1 MSLDSKEGSKA
12 AWTWCTPADASE
24 DEVRPEQFTIK
35 FKTQEVADQFK
46 EIFKACQSLSVRK
59 KSLSDNR
66 QRASVSLVKNAN
78 KEAMPGQWTCENC
91 YVINTLDAMQ
101 CIACKNVKPGCID
114 LNAGTILGT
123 SSLVGSV
130 QGQMPVV
137 VSQGASSQN
146 SFIKVNPI
154 PSSTVRLAT
163 PEQISSNNNFA
174 PASFTPNTGEV
185 QRDIYDYN
193 VDGSA
198 SLDYDPNI
206 YGYYDDEYVDP
217 YHADDI
223 TPNQFNMYTP
233 GQPLVQQPDQNS
245 GYPVDD
251 KLEAKLAGT
260 LPTLT
265 NSTQFKPAQNIVT
278 TSPEGKPLFKF
289 AFNNPQTNKPES
301 HPFLSAA
308 TQQDTSKTNP
318 FAGFTFQKPASE
330 VNAQNSGPVAVS
342 SPFSGFSFS
351 SKPTNSQADTSTPQ
365 VSTVKTTDGTGF
377 PMLTS
382 LLQTSVAPSTTTQTV
397 ISGMNTLPVFG
408 KGVITTGIDPTAFWT
423 AGASSNAKPFFTG
436 NTTALES
443 IGHQEEPRTMDE
455 EEFFKENSE
464 VTNEIEQGELREQDY
479 YEDDYGQYRDDEEYD
494 ENYDE
499 YDSDDEY
506 EDYDND
512 DDYQGSAANSSRRG
526 SNEAIREVVDD
537 SKQVEERYENDLD
550 HPLCFEAFKYL
561 Y

>member
-1 MSLDSKEGSKA
+1 MRRDQVFRVCCNHFITSDMSLDSKEGSKA

-35 FKTQEVADQFK
+35 FKTQEIADQFK
-46 EIFKACQSLSVRK
+46 EVFKACQSLPARK
-59 KSLSDNR
+59 ESLSGNR
-66 QRASVSLVKNAN
+66 QRASESIVKNAN

-91 YVINTLDAMQ
+91 HGSNTLDAMQ
-101 CIACKNVKPGCID
+101 CSACKNVKPGCID
-114 LNAGTILGT
+114 LNAGTVLGT
-123 SSLVGSV
+123 PSLVGSI

-137 VSQGASSQN
+137 VSQGAFPQDSALQ
-146 SFIKVNPI
+146 VNPI

-163 PEQISSNNNFA
+163 PAQITSNNFVPSA
-174 PASFTPNTGEV
+174 FTPNMGEV
-185 QRDIYDYN
+185 QPDIYDYT
-193 VDGSA
+193 VDGSE

-206 YGYYDDEYVDP
+206 YGYYDDEYVDS
-217 YHADDI
+217 YHADGT

-233 GQPLVQQPDQNS
+233 GQPLVQQPDQNF
-245 GYPVDD
+245 GYSVNGKPET
-251 KLEAKLAGT
+251 KFAGT

-265 NSTQFKPAQNIVT
+265 SSTQFKPAQNIVT

-289 AFNNPQTNKPES
+289 AFSNPTSKPES
-301 HPFLSAA
+301 HPFLSGA
-308 TQQDTSKTNP
+308 TQQDTSKINP

-330 VNAQNSGPVAVS
+330 VNAQNSGPAAVS

-351 SKPTNSQADTSTPQ
+351 SKPTNSQVDTSSPQ
-365 VSTVKTTDGTGF
+365 VSTVKTTNGTGF

-436 NTTALES
+436 NTTSLET
-443 IGHQEEPRTMDE
+443 IGHQEEPRTVDE

-464 VTNEIEQGELREQDY
+464 VTNDIEEGEIREQDYY

-506 EDYDND
+506 EDYDNE
-512 DDYQGSAANSSRRG
+512 DDYQGSVANSSRRG
-526 SNEAIREVVDD
+526 SNEAIGEVVDD
-537 SKQVEERYENDLD
+537 SKQVEER
-550 HPLCFEAFKYL
+550 
-561 Y
+561 